1 MSDHIVSSFDE
12 ELNEITDGLIN
23 MGALVLVALRS
34 VEEILKNNDH
44 NLAQKIIDNDLQI
57 NDLGQSIEI
66 KAFNTLASRQPM
78 AFDLRLVFSAVKMS
92 LYLERCGDMCK
103 GISKRILKGDLT
115 EADSPNTIESLV
127 TLTNRVY
134 ENLSLVLEDYAA
146 RTK

>member
-12 ELNEITDGLIN
+12 ELNEITGGLIN
-23 MGALVLVALRS
+23 MGDLVLAALRS

-78 AFDLRLVFSAVKMS
+78 AYDLRLVF
-92 LYLERCGDMCK
+92 
-103 GISKRILKGDLT
+103 LK
-115 EADSPNTIESLV
+115 EI
-127 TLTNRVY
+127 
-134 ENLSLVLEDYAA
+134 
-146 RTK
+146 

>member
-23 MGALVLVALRS
+23 MGALVLAALKS

-92 LYLERCGDMCK
+92 LYLR
-103 GISKRILKGDLT
+103 
-115 EADSPNTIESLV
+115 
-127 TLTNRVY
+127 
-134 ENLSLVLEDYAA
+134 
-146 RTK
+146 